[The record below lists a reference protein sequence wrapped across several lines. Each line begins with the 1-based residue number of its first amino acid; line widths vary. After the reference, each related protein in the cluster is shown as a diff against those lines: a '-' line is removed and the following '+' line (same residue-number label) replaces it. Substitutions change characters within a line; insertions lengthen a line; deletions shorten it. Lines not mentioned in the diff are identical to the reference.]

1 MFDRLFFGTILPEHV
16 RTEAAA
22 NPGKVPII
30 ELYLVGGAVLDLCH
44 VVRLAD
50 TWVAVAHFCRED
62 VFDDTDIAFLPYGTI
77 TRVSLTMRDKKER
90 EIGFSTTSPPLET
103 PVSAPV
109 AASAGVPDEPDL
121 LSPSQPAAT
130 R

>member
-1 MFDRLFFGTILPEHV
+1 MFDRVFFGTILSEHV
-16 RTEAAA
+16 RSESAA

-77 TRVSLTMRDKKER
+77 ARVSLSMREAKER
-90 EIGFSTTSPPLET
+90 EIGFSVTNLPLET
-103 PVSAPV
+103 PAGTPLQATSGSTSATQ
-109 AASAGVPDEPDL
+109 AAERSRKNAID
-121 LSPSQPAAT
+121 
-130 R
+130 

>member
-16 RTEAAA
+16 RAEVAA

-62 VFDDTDIAFLPYGTI
+62 AFDDADIAFLPYGTI
-77 TRVSLTMRDKKER
+77 TRVSLTMRDKNER
-90 EIGFSTTSPPLET
+90 EIGFSMTNPPLET
-103 PVSAPV
+103 PAGAPLL
-109 AASAGVPDEPDL
+109 ASVGA
-121 LSPSQPAAT
+121 PAAT
-130 R
+130 EPVATSQPKPTR

>member
-16 RTEAAA
+16 RAEAASD
-22 NPGKVPII
+22 PDKTPII
-30 ELYLVGGAVLDLCH
+30 QLYLVGGAVLDLCH

-77 TRVSLTMRDKKER
+77 TRVSLTMRDKQER
-90 EIGFSTTSPPLET
+90 EIGFSMTNAPLET
-103 PVSAPV
+103 PTGEPLHASVGASALAAPV
-109 AASAGVPDEPDL
+109 AASQSAP
-121 LSPSQPAAT
+121 T

>member
-1 MFDRLFFGTILPEHV
+1 MFDRLFFSTILPEHV
-16 RTEAAA
+16 RAEVAA

-30 ELYLVGGAVLDLCH
+30 ELYLTGGAVLDLCH

-62 VFDDTDIAFLPYGTI
+62 VFDDADIAFLPYGTI
-77 TRVSLTMRDKKER
+77 MRVALTMRDKAER
-90 EIGFSTTSPPLET
+90 EIGFSMTKPPLDA
-103 PVSAPV
+103 PAGAPV
-109 AASAGVPDEPDL
+109 PASLITPAVAEPIEA
-121 LSPSQPAAT
+121 SSSEPT

>member
-16 RTEAAA
+16 RAEVAA
-22 NPGKVPII
+22 NPGKVPVI

-50 TWVAVAHFCRED
+50 AWVAVAHFCRED

-77 TRVSLTMRDKKER
+77 TRVSLTLRDAKER
-90 EIGFSTTSPPLET
+90 EIGFSVTNPPLET
-103 PVSAPV
+103 PAGAPV
-109 AASAGVPDEPDL
+109 QPGTGTAPVT
-121 LSPSQPAAT
+121 QPAVSSQSMAT
-130 R
+130 G